1 MLSNERDIPK
11 ERHVMNDNEKSKE
24 QLVKELEEMRKLVS
38 DMENDHIRTDEL
50 IFQSVYSWEDTFN
63 NITDMITVHDRDF
76 NIIHAN
82 RAAEKILG
90 LPFLKSRNAKCY
102 QLYHGESTPP
112 KGCPSCECLKT
123 EKPVAFETYE
133 PHLNKYLEIRAMPQ
147 FDDKKQLIGVIHI
160 VRDITER
167 KQLESEISSLK
178 KHLLTGE
185 LENEAA
191 FASII
196 TRSKKMHA
204 IFQYIEAVAKSRKPV
219 FITGETGAGK
229 ELIARSVHL
238 ASGLEGKHIAVN
250 VAGLDDTMFSDT
262 LFGHK
267 KGAFTGADKDREGL
281 IVRASGGTLL
291 LDEIGDMSKSS
302 QVKLLRLLEEE
313 IYYPLGSDAPGK
325 SNARIIACSNQD
337 IEKQMEEGDFRNDLY
352 YRLCAHHIHIPP
364 LRERLQD
371 IPLLLNHFVEE
382 AAHTMKLSKPL
393 LSPELVTLLSNYQF
407 PGNVRELQAMVHD
420 AVAQHKS
427 GKLSL
432 DSFKTYIQQ
441 KRALPQ
447 SNILSEDEHAS
458 PLKNMFGHFPSLK
471 EMEDHLISE
480 AMKSAGDNQASA
492 ASLLGITRQALNQR
506 LKKKK

>member
-1 MLSNERDIPK
+1 
-11 ERHVMNDNEKSKE
+11 MNDNDKSKE
-24 QLVKELEEMRKLVS
+24 QLIKELEEMRKLVA
-38 DMENDHIRTDEL
+38 DMEKEYSRSDEL

-63 NITDMITVHDRDF
+63 NITDMITVHDRDY

-82 RAAEKILG
+82 KAAEKILG
-90 LPFLKSRNAKCY
+90 LPFLKSKTAKCY
-102 QLYHGESTPP
+102 DLYHGESSPP

-123 EKPVAFETYE
+123 EKPVAFEKYE
-133 PHLNKYLEIRAMPQ
+133 PHLNKFLEIRAMPQ
-147 FDDKKQLIGVIHI
+147 FDSNNQLIGLIHI

-167 KQLESEISSLK
+167 KQMEEEITALK
-178 KHLLTGE
+178 KHLLSGE
-185 LENEAA
+185 LENETV
-191 FASII
+191 FSSII
-196 TRSKKMHA
+196 TRSKKMRA
-204 IFQYIEAVAKSRKPV
+204 IFQYIEAVAKSQKPV

-238 ASGLEGKHIAVN
+238 ASGLKGEYIAVN

-267 KGAFTGADKDREGL
+267 KGAFTGAEKDREGL

-291 LDEIGDMSKSS
+291 LDEIGDLSKSS
-302 QVKLLRLLEEE
+302 QVKLLRLLEEM
-313 IYYPLGSDAPGK
+313 IYYPLGSDTPGK
-325 SNARIIACSNQD
+325 SSARVIACSNQD
-337 IEKQMEEGDFRNDLY
+337 IQEQIEKGTFRNDLY

-371 IPLLLNHFVEE
+371 IPLLLDHFIEE
-382 AAHTMKLSKPL
+382 SSNTMNKKPPV
-393 LSPELVTLLSNYQF
+393 LSPELITLLSNYQF

-432 DSFKTYIQQ
+432 DSFKGFIKQ
-441 KRALPQ
+441 RRPLP
-447 SNILSEDEHAS
+447 ETE
-458 PLKNMFGHFPSLK
+458 PLPANENSSSLKKIFGHFPTLK
-471 EMEDHLISE
+471 EMEDHIIAE
-480 AMKSAGDNQASA
+480 AMKCCDANQGSA

-506 LKKKK
+506 LKKKSKPS

>member
-1 MLSNERDIPK
+1 
-11 ERHVMNDNEKSKE
+11 MNDNDKSKE
-24 QLVKELEEMRKLVS
+24 QLIKELEAMRQLVS
-38 DMENDHIRTDEL
+38 DMEKDHSRSDDL

-63 NITDMITVHDRDF
+63 NITDMITVHDRDY

-82 RAAEKILG
+82 KAAEKILG
-90 LPFLKSRNAKCY
+90 LPFLKSKTAKCFD
-102 QLYHGESTPP
+102 LYHGESSPP

-123 EKPVAFETYE
+123 EKPVAFEKYE
-133 PHLNKYLEIRAMPQ
+133 PHLNKFLEIRAMPQ
-147 FDDKKQLIGVIHI
+147 FDSNNKLIGVIHI

-167 KQLESEISSLK
+167 KQMEDEITSLK

-185 LENEAA
+185 LENEAV
-191 FASII
+191 FSSII
-196 TRSKKMHA
+196 TKSKKMRA
-204 IFQYIEAVAKSRKPV
+204 IFQYIEAVAKSQKPV

-238 ASGLEGKHIAVN
+238 ASGLKGEYIAVN

-267 KGAFTGADKDREGL
+267 KGAFTGAEKDREGL

-291 LDEIGDMSKSS
+291 LDEIGDLSKSS
-302 QVKLLRLLEEE
+302 QVKLLRLLEER
-313 IYYPLGSDAPGK
+313 IYYPLGSDTPEK

-337 IEKQMEEGDFRNDLY
+337 IQEQIEKGTFRNDLY

-371 IPLLLNHFVEE
+371 IPLLLNHFIEE
-382 AAHTMKLSKPL
+382 SSNTMSKKPPV
-393 LSPELVTLLSNYQF
+393 LSPELITLLSNYQF

-420 AVAQHKS
+420 AVAQHVS
-427 GKLSL
+427 GKLAL
-432 DSFKTYIQQ
+432 DSFKGFIKHRRQIPETGP
-441 KRALPQ
+441 LP
-447 SNILSEDEHAS
+447 SDENS
-458 PLKNMFGHFPSLK
+458 SSLKKIFGHFPTLK
-471 EMEDHLISE
+471 EMEDHIISE
-480 AMKSAGDNQASA
+480 ALKCCDDHQGSA

-506 LKKKK
+506 LKKKTRPS

>member
-1 MLSNERDIPK
+1 
-11 ERHVMNDNEKSKE
+11 MNDNEKSKE
-24 QLVKELEEMRKLVS
+24 QLITELEEMRRLVS
-38 DMENDHIRTDEL
+38 DMEKEYSRSDEL

-63 NITDMITVHDRDF
+63 NITDMITLHDKDY

-82 RAAEKILG
+82 KAAEKILG
-90 LPFLKSRNAKCY
+90 LPFLRSKTAKCY
-102 QLYHGESTPP
+102 QHYHGENSPP
-112 KGCPSCECLKT
+112 RGCPSCECLKT

-147 FDDKKQLIGVIHI
+147 FDAKNQLIGVIHI

-167 KQLESEISSLK
+167 KQMEDEITSLK

-191 FASII
+191 FSSII
-196 TRSKKMHA
+196 TKSKKMRA
-204 IFQYIEAVAKSRKPV
+204 IFQYIEAVAKSQKPV

-229 ELIARSVHL
+229 ELVARSVHL
-238 ASGLEGKHIAVN
+238 VSGLKGEYIAVN

-267 KGAFTGADKDREGL
+267 RGAFTGADKDREGL

-291 LDEIGDMSKSS
+291 LDEIGDLSKSS
-302 QVKLLRLLEEE
+302 QVKLLRLLEER
-313 IYYPLGSDAPGK
+313 IYYPLGSDTPEK

-337 IEKQMEEGDFRNDLY
+337 IQEQIEIGTFRNDLY

-371 IPLLLNHFVEE
+371 IPLLLDHFIKESSG
-382 AAHTMKLSKPL
+382 TMNKRPPVLSA
-393 LSPELVTLLSNYQF
+393 ELITLLSNYQF

-432 DSFKTYIQQ
+432 DSFKGFIKQ
-441 KRALPQ
+441 RRPVPQ
-447 SNILSEDEHAS
+447 TDAVPEDENS
-458 PLKNMFGHFPSLK
+458 TSLKKIFGHFPTLK
-471 EMEDHLISE
+471 EMEDHIVAE
-480 AMKSAGDNQASA
+480 AMKCCDDNQGSA

-506 LKKKK
+506 LKKKIKTS